1 MIPRTLRAAR
11 ALRFGSCS
19 APRAANV
26 TAQPCRTLSQ
36 ASSITLSVHRLRTP
50 CALQPRGVAFYSTA
64 SQPDATTPPSQQ
76 PTSRPEKPDYL
87 NEAETEIWNRL
98 MAEFE
103 PVELV
108 VQDISG
114 GCGSMYGI
122 EISSDKFRG
131 SGMLK
136 QQRMV
141 NKVLADLMK
150 DWHGVQ
156 LRTRVP

>member
-11 ALRFGSCS
+11 ALRLGSRA
-19 APRAANV
+19 APRTANV
-26 TAQPCRTLSQ
+26 TAQPCRTLYQ
-36 ASSITLSVHRLRTP
+36 ASSTTLPVHRPRTP
-50 CALQPRGVAFYSTA
+50 CASRSRGVAFYSAA
-64 SQPDATTPPSQQ
+64 SQPDATAPPSQQ
-76 PTSRPEKPDYL
+76 ATRTPEKPDYL
-87 NEAETEIWNRL
+87 NESETEIWNRL
-98 MAEFE
+98 MAAFE

-150 DWHGVQ
+150 EWHGVQ

>member
-11 ALRFGSCS
+11 ALRFGSRA
-19 APRAANV
+19 APRTTNV
-26 TAQPCRTLSQ
+26 TAQPFRTLSQ
-36 ASSITLSVHRLRTP
+36 SSSVTLPVHRLGTP
-50 CALQPRGVAFYSTA
+50 CALQPPRVAFYSTA

-76 PTSRPEKPDYL
+76 PTSTPEKPDYL
-87 NEAETEIWNRL
+87 NESETEIWNRL

-122 EISSDKFRG
+122 EISSEKFRG

-150 DWHGVQ
+150 EWHGVQ